1 MSVASTVTQDVSLV
15 GPEQSATTVGRLISL
30 RMSDYLQLCRPRIAV
45 MSAAAAAAGFTLAS
59 VAGVDWAQLGI
70 SLAGITLLVVSASS
84 LNQVLERHTD
94 GKMHRTSGRPMVLG
108 RLSVSE
114 GWLIGCVSCL
124 VGTLLLFRLV
134 NPATGICGLLT
145 VLIYV
150 GLYTPMKR
158 TSSLC
163 TTVGAIPGAMPP
175 VLGWLAAG
183 GSFGLEALALFA
195 LFFVWQFPHFLAI
208 GWIYRRQ
215 YEQAG
220 LKMLPSF
227 QDQGRRAGLIALV
240 YAVAFVP
247 VSVLPRFAGLAG
259 SGYVAAAL
267 ILSFGYLW
275 LTVRF
280 CRERTDVRARQLMV
294 GSLLCL
300 PALLMS
306 LVIDFVR
313 LTS

>member
-1 MSVASTVTQDVSLV
+1 MSIASTVPQDVSLV
-15 GPEQSATTVGRLISL
+15 GAEETATTAGRLFSL
-30 RMSDYLQLCRPRIAV
+30 RMADYLQLCRPRIAV
-45 MSAAAAAAGFTLAS
+45 MSAAAAAAGFTLAA
-59 VAGVDWAQLGI
+59 VAGIDWAQLGI

-94 GKMHRTSGRPMVLG
+94 GQMHRTSARPLVLG

-124 VGTLLLFRLV
+124 LGTLLLCRLV
-134 NPATGICGLLT
+134 NIPTGICGLLT
-145 VLIYV
+145 VLVYV

-158 TSSLC
+158 TSGLC

-183 GSFGLEALALFA
+183 GTFGLEALSLFA

-247 VSVLPRFAGLAG
+247 VSILPRFTGLAG
-259 SGYVAAAL
+259 SGYVASAL
-267 ILSFGYLW
+267 ILSLGYLW

-280 CRERTDVRARQLMV
+280 CQDRTDVRARQLMV

-300 PALLMS
+300 PALLLS